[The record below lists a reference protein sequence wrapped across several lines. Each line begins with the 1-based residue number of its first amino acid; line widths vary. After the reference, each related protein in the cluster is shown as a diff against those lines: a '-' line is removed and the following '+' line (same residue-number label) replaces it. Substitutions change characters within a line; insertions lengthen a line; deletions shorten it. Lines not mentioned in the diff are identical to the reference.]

1 MARTPPKVVEPSP
14 VWDWY
19 FKQER
24 HYFTKEELEALR
36 AYIMRHGPPSG
47 TAYVSPY
54 AVVWQRGGR
63 KPAVKAVYEGATDI
77 LGRLPSEIARAHLEG
92 AYSVWRPPYQKGL
105 LALLERVSAP
115 YYAVVGRYPGMAYV
129 DLRAAYYVLYTRWWG
144 LEYWPMRY
152 LTAPRTTIRWD
163 EELSGNKLARNALY
177 GLLRGTRKVAYTQK
191 GVFSHPAH
199 QYVYPQVAL
208 AVLDT
213 LHAIAYEVVER
224 WGAIYVHTDGYIVPA
239 TVAPYLVEWLR
250 EVWGLEARIDAI
262 GDADIRGVGIYA
274 VGAKASIPYVQGVRG
289 RDADRID
296 RTILEWLKPR
306 YAWYTKLVREITG
319 EEVRVVDRALE
330 KVVQAPIPLG
340 KASR

>member
-1 MARTPPKVVEPSP
+1 

-24 HYFTKEELEALR
+24 HYLTRDELEALR

-63 KPAVKAVYEGATDI
+63 KPAVKVVYEGATDI

-92 AYSVWRPPYQKGL
+92 AYAVWRPPYQKGL
-105 LALLERVSAP
+105 LDLLERASAP

-144 LEYWPMRY
+144 LEYWPLRY
-152 LTAPRTTIRWD
+152 LTAPRTVIRWD

-177 GLLRGTRKVAYTQK
+177 GLLRGTRKVAYTK
-191 GVFSHPAH
+191 AGVFSHPAH

-208 AVLDT
+208 AVLHT
-213 LHAIAYEVVER
+213 LHAIAHEVVGR

-239 TVAPYLVEWLR
+239 NVAPYLVEWLKG
-250 EVWGLEARIDAI
+250 VRIS
-262 GDADIRGVGIYA
+262 A
-274 VGAKASIPYVQGVRG
+274 VGEKASIPYIQGVRG

-296 RTILEWLKPR
+296 RSILEWLKPR
-306 YAWYTKLVREITG
+306 YTWYARLVKEITG
-319 EEVRVVDRALE
+319 EVEVHDRNLA
-330 KVVQAPIPLG
+330 KMVQAPIPLG
-340 KASR
+340 KAF